1 MTLLRRGLTA
11 FLCLFVLLTLASCTP
26 PPQPLAPTGSLVAH
40 VLDVGQGDAIAVRVP
55 NGDWV
60 LVDGGPRARSGDVVA
75 ALKDLGVTRLAVV
88 VATHPHEDHIG
99 GLPAV
104 LDAFPVGA
112 VYFPRVEHTSVT
124 YERFLEAV
132 KAKAI
137 PAHAA
142 KGGVS
147 LDLGPDVHAMF
158 LGPVRDTYSDLNDW
172 SAVLRLAVGE
182 HAILLTGDATAV
194 SEGHMLPMSW
204 ASLRS
209 TVLKVGH
216 HGSAGSSSA
225 AFLEAV
231 RPRYAIISVGA
242 GNTYG
247 HPAQAALDRLT
258 AAGAAIYRTDLSGT
272 VTVTITA
279 TGVTIKTAR

>member
-1 MTLLRRGLTA
+1 MLRRGLTG

-26 PPQPLAPTGSLVAH
+26 PPQPLAPTGALEAH
-40 VLDVGQGDAIAVRVP
+40 ILDVGQGDAAAIRVP

-75 ALKDLGVTRLAVV
+75 ALKGLGVTRLAVV

-112 VYFPRVEHTSVT
+112 VYLPRVEHTSVT
-124 YERFLEAV
+124 YERLLEAI
-132 KAKAI
+132 KQKAI
-137 PAHAA
+137 PARAA
-142 KGGVS
+142 KGGVG
-147 LDLGPDVHAMF
+147 LELGPDVRAMF
-158 LGPVRDTYSDLNDW
+158 LGPVRDNYSDLNDW
-172 SAVLRLAVGE
+172 SAVLRLALGE
-182 HAILLTGDATAV
+182 HAILLTADATAV
-194 SEGHMLPMSW
+194 SEGHMLPTSW
-204 ASLRS
+204 APLES
-209 TVLKVGH
+209 TVLRVGH

-231 RPRYAIISVGA
+231 KPRYAIISVGA

-247 HPAQAALDRLT
+247 HPAQAAVDRLS
-258 AAGAAIYRTDLSGT
+258 AAGAAIYRTDLTGT
-272 VTVTITA
+272 ITVTITA